1 MVFMLRQKTI
11 KSYDR
16 YRKEAGFSYLVT
28 TNNAKTLKGE
38 GYLTSIIHLSP
49 HKLAGVVVNGK
60 RITVCERATPECIG
74 ACLNGSGHTEMRMN
88 KLGVNSD
95 PARDA
100 RTRLLFSDPDKFKEI
115 AFKELDANARKA
127 KRDGLIHVIRPNGTS
142 DIKWEEVFP
151 ELFGQF
157 PQVYDYTKYD
167 PDERTPP
174 SNYDLTFS
182 CNGDNERT
190 EKLLA
195 DGHRVAKVFGL
206 LKGESLPDTWRG
218 FKVLDGDLD
227 DLTFTKPQGVVLGLR
242 IKGQRNRAKL
252 KSGKLKLG
260 GFIAAA

>member
-1 MVFMLRQKTI
+1 MYQVRKKTI
-11 KSYDR
+11 SNYSRFYKD
-16 YRKEAGFSYLVT
+16 AGCSYLVT

-100 RTRLLFSDPDKFKEI
+100 RTRLLFSDPDRFKELVVR
-115 AFKELDANARKA
+115 ELDANVRRA
-127 KRDGLIHVIRPNGTS
+127 KREGLIHVIRPNGTS
-142 DIKWEEVFP
+142 DIRWEEKFP
-151 ELFGQF
+151 ELFDLF
-157 PQVYDYTKYD
+157 PQVYDYTKYE
-167 PDERTPP
+167 PEEREPP
-174 SNYDLTFS
+174 GNYDLTYS

-190 EKLLA
+190 EGLLA
-195 DGHRVAKVFGL
+195 NGHRVAKVFGL
-206 LKGESLPDTWRG
+206 LKGQALPDTWRG

-227 DLTFTKPQGVVLGLR
+227 DLTFTKPQGVMLGLR

-252 KSGKLKLG
+252 KVGKLKLG

>member
-1 MVFMLRQKTI
+1 MYQVRRKTI
-11 KSYDR
+11 SNYSRFYKD
-16 YRKEAGFSYLVT
+16 AGCSYLVT

-38 GYLTSIIHLSP
+38 GYLTSIFHLSP
-49 HKLAGVVVNGK
+49 HTLAGVVVDGK
-60 RITVCERATPECIG
+60 RVSVCERATPECIG
-74 ACLNGSGHTEMRMN
+74 ACLNSSGHTEMRMN

-100 RTRLLFSDPDKFKEI
+100 RTKLLFSDPDKFKEL
-115 AFKELDANARKA
+115 AVRELDANARKA
-127 KRDGLIHVIRPNGTS
+127 KREGLIHVIRPNGTS

-167 PDERTPP
+167 PDERT
-174 SNYDLTFS
+174 
-182 CNGDNERT
+182 
-190 EKLLA
+190 EKLLT

-206 LKGESLPDTWRG
+206 LKGQPLPDTWRG

-227 DLTFTKPQGVVLGLR
+227 DLTFTKPRGVVLGLR

-252 KSGKLKLG
+252 KLGKLKLG